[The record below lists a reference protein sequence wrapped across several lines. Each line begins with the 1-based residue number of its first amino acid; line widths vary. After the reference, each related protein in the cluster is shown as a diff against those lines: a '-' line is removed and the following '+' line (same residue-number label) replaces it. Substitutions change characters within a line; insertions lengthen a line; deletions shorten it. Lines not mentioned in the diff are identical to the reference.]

1 MKETISD
8 AGSSWIC
15 LLAYFV
21 PAVLEVLIFSNCK
34 DQLEHLLIS
43 AKAVLNVSIDNL
55 FHLHSLEEILIDF
68 VNCPFF
74 HAKSIFD
81 ELADEFFAVN
91 KIDLL
96 PYVNFDIDKCEEY
109 ARRVNPKIRCLRV
122 SATKGDGMDK
132 WMKWLETE
140 LTLATL

>member
-15 LLAYFV
+15 QLAYFV

-96 PYVNFDIDKCEEY
+96 LSGI
-109 ARRVNPKIRCLRV
+109 
-122 SATKGDGMDK
+122 
-132 WMKWLETE
+132 
-140 LTLATL
+140 

>member
-1 MKETISD
+1 MFQKLVFDISLMKETISD

-55 FHLHSLEEILIDF
+55 SINIERLVWLNSVVFNPIDIHI
-68 VNCPFF
+68 N
-74 HAKSIFD
+74 
-81 ELADEFFAVN
+81 
-91 KIDLL
+91 
-96 PYVNFDIDKCEEY
+96 
-109 ARRVNPKIRCLRV
+109 
-122 SATKGDGMDK
+122 TMG
-132 WMKWLETE
+132 
-140 LTLATL
+140 

>member
-55 FHLHSLEEILIDF
+55 FRLHSLEEILIDF

-96 PYVNFDIDKCEEY
+96 LSGI
-109 ARRVNPKIRCLRV
+109 
-122 SATKGDGMDK
+122 
-132 WMKWLETE
+132 
-140 LTLATL
+140 